1 LSQHVIKLETE
12 NESAPFRTLKKH
24 FILLVEDEDF
34 QREYLAACLKEWGL
48 NILEAKDGDEAIE
61 ILKNY
66 DNIRLIISD
75 LNMPGLSGIN
85 LIKAYKSLHKLRLY
99 IVVVSGISN
108 RNTLIKCLDAG
119 AMDYIIKP
127 YHPEQIFARL
137 ATIDEVM
144 SLENRYQEQILSL
157 FDVMGDMLGSRDPY
171 TQIHS
176 LRVAFITHRI
186 ANVIGLTMDEKE
198 ILELG
203 SLIHDIGKI
212 AIPDDILLK
221 PSRFDNLDRQ
231 IMNLHPVIGARFIAP
246 RYADDRVI
254 SMVMNHHERL
264 NGTGY
269 PNKIH
274 GDEIDIFTRI
284 LSMADVYEALISK
297 RPYKKPMNKEKA
309 FSIII
314 DEAMSGCLDLEITK
328 SLKEAMIDWDP
339 LTINMNFFFEIEAI
353 EAFKS
358 IAYFREPLCSFY
370 NYRFLFN
377 LDKTVDFSNVGKQY
391 HLILIHFENLK
402 CLNIKHGY
410 LKVDTDLDRI
420 GEDINSS
427 LNDFDKIKNQPIKSF
442 LFRRRQDY
450 IIFTGYQ
457 DDNLSKFF
465 EMIGHLLSEGQLKYE
480 LKGKITIHSYHFTIP
495 IQKALS
501 EFPGFIVQ

>member
-1 LSQHVIKLETE
+1 MLTQNVIKLEAE
-12 NESAPFRTLKKH
+12 NQSAPFKTLKKH

-34 QREYLAACLKEWGL
+34 QREYLAACLKGWGL
-48 NILEAKDGDEAIE
+48 DILEARDGDEAIE
-61 ILKNY
+61 MLKNY

-99 IVVVSGISN
+99 IVVVSGISD
-108 RNTLIKCLDAG
+108 RNTLIKCMDAG

-176 LRVAFITHRI
+176 LRVAFIAHRI
-186 ANVIGLTMDEKE
+186 ANVIRLTLDEKE

-203 SLIHDIGKI
+203 CLIHDIGKI

-221 PSRFDNLDRQ
+221 PGRFDNLDRQ

-246 RYADDRVI
+246 RYGDERVI
-254 SMVMNHHERL
+254 SMVINHHERL
-264 NGTGY
+264 NGSGY

-274 GDEIDIFTRI
+274 GEEIDVFTRI
-284 LSMADVYEALISK
+284 LSVADVYEALISK
-297 RPYKKPMNKEKA
+297 RPYKKPMDKEKA

-314 DEAMSGCLDLEITK
+314 EEAMSGCLDIEIAK
-328 SLKEAMIDWDP
+328 SLKDAVSDWDP
-339 LTINMNFFFEIEAI
+339 LTINMNFFFEIEAL
-353 EAFKS
+353 ESFRS

-377 LDKTVDFSNVGKQY
+377 LDRTVDFANVGKQY
-391 HLILIHFENLK
+391 HLILIHFENLN
-402 CLNIKHGY
+402 CLNIKYGY
-410 LKVDTDLDRI
+410 LRVDNDLDKI
-420 GEDINSS
+420 GEDINSA
-427 LNDFDKIKNQPIKSF
+427 LNDFDKIKNQPTKSF
-442 LFRRRQDY
+442 LFRRGPDY
-450 IIFTGYQ
+450 IIFTAHQ
-457 DDNLSKFF
+457 DENLSKLF
-465 EMIGHLLSEGQLKYE
+465 EIIGHILSEGQQKYE
-480 LKGKITIHSYHFTIP
+480 LKGKVALHSYHCTIP
-495 IQKALS
+495 IQKALA
-501 EFPGFIVQ
+501 EFPGFIV